1 MLSASYTSTWSTI
14 AQYDAPGEPSLRYHL
29 GGCVV
34 HRPVLSTPSE
44 SRQLHLSLINSIG
57 GLVASI
63 GVSSTPSESRQLHL
77 SLVNSIGGPRQLH
90 RRASSTPS
98 EGLVNSI

>member
-44 SRQLHLSLINSIG
+44 SRQLHLSL
-57 GLVASI
+57 
-63 GVSSTPSESRQLHL
+63 
-77 SLVNSIGGPRQLH
+77 VNSIGGSRQLH

>member
-44 SRQLHLSLINSIG
+44 SRQLHLSLVNSIG

-63 GVSSTPSESRQLHL
+63 GVSSTPSESRQLH
-77 SLVNSIGGPRQLH
+77 
-90 RRASSTPS
+90 RRVSSTPS
-98 EGLVNSI
+98 EAQ

>member
-29 GGCVV
+29 GGSVV

-44 SRQLHLSLINSIG
+44 SRQLHRR
-57 GLVASI
+57 
-63 GVSSTPSESRQLHL
+63 VSSTPSEGLVNSIGGSRQLHL
-77 SLVNSIGGPRQLH
+77 SLVNSI
-90 RRASSTPS
+90 
-98 EGLVNSI
+98 

>member
-34 HRPVLSTPSE
+34 HRPV
-44 SRQLHLSLINSIG
+44 RQLHRSLVNSIG

-63 GVSSTPSESRQLHL
+63 GVSSTPSESRQLH
-77 SLVNSIGGPRQLH
+77 

>member
-44 SRQLHLSLINSIG
+44 
-57 GLVASI
+57 
-63 GVSSTPSESRQLHL
+63 
-77 SLVNSIGGPRQLH
+77 
-90 RRASSTPS
+90 
-98 EGLVNSI
+98 GLVNSI